1 MDKQKT
7 ATKHSK
13 KRNWYITSFYIYLI
27 LFSLLLILSSGIII
41 PWNVFITDAHY
52 HLPLWA
58 RIIMSLVY
66 GFSVVIFGFAL
77 AWKKKLSIYRFSNYV
92 FIIGIVLTL
101 FWIPQSHTIK
111 GPDNKETFQTEWLV
125 FPFDTVLVFLL
136 CAVAYLA
143 ATFTLNEKLMDKL
156 RQMFGKQKT
165 FLETNNS
172 NLNKQATILNTTHD
186 QKKELIQELDLT
198 KQEIENTDNK

>member
-7 ATKHSK
+7 ATKTA
-13 KRNWYITSFYIYLI
+13 KRNWYTTSFYIYLTI
-27 LFSLLLILSSGIII
+27 FSLLLILTSGIII
-41 PWNVFITDAHY
+41 PWNVFIPDSNY

-58 RIIMSLVY
+58 RIVMSVVY
-66 GFSVVIFGFAL
+66 GFSVVIYGFIL
-77 AWKKKLSIYRFSNYV
+77 AWNKKLSIYRFSNYI

-101 FWIPQSHTIK
+101 FWIPQSHSVK
-111 GPDNKETFQTEWLV
+111 GPDNKEVFETKWLV

-156 RQMFGKQKT
+156 RQMFGKQKA
-165 FLETNNS
+165 FLDNNDLDFETKEADAKTS
-172 NLNKQATILNTTHD
+172 ATQAQDLVE
-186 QKKELIQELDLT
+186 KLDMT
-198 KQEIENTDNK
+198 KQEIENIDKK